1 MREGIGA
8 TGHFFWRNSLSK
20 YTVYHHIP
28 KTGGTSIEIAFKE
41 NFTAIP
47 VNFPDRVATDF
58 LFENPRDGRFF
69 IHSHIY
75 DMKYACDLV
84 DIKPHDVKHVI
95 SVRDPIDRLFSQ
107 FYHNVLSTH
116 DSVYNP
122 PNPDPGHPIELW
134 VKKQGAWLQRHRDLI
149 NECDVTFIRQENLN
163 EDFKKAFDLD
173 IDLQIF
179 NETAQRFT
187 YRHLNFFL
195 LKDRKSLSA
204 EDTEKLKE
212 ETRDEYEVLKS
223 FGIEYDIDK

>member
-1 MREGIGA
+1 MIIAPVGI
-8 TGHFFWRNSLSK
+8 LK
-20 YTVYHHIP
+20 P
-28 KTGGTSIEIAFKE
+28 SISMVE
-41 NFTAIP
+41 NRPPNLFSFSTTNVLNP
-47 VNFPDRVATDF
+47 FLLRRVAV
-58 LFENPRDGRFF
+58 
-69 IHSHIY
+69 
-75 DMKYACDLV
+75 A
-84 DIKPHDVKHVI
+84 
-95 SVRDPIDRLFSQ
+95 
-107 FYHNVLSTH
+107 
-116 DSVYNP
+116 NP